1 LLGLVSWLAIF
12 IIAVWVPLAS
22 GKVRVG
28 SSHSPPV
35 LRDENSGAF
44 WTAFT
49 VSTFGLAIPLFLLHN
64 TAPDVFAEVMY
75 RLRIR

>member
-1 LLGLVSWLAIF
+1 MLGLVSWLAIF
-12 IIAVWVPLAS
+12 IIAVCVPLAS

-28 SSHSPPV
+28 RSRS
-35 LRDENSGAF
+35 DENPGAF

-49 VSTFGLAIPLFLLHN
+49 VSTFGLAIALFLLQN
-64 TAPDVFAEVMY
+64 TAPDVFAEVMH